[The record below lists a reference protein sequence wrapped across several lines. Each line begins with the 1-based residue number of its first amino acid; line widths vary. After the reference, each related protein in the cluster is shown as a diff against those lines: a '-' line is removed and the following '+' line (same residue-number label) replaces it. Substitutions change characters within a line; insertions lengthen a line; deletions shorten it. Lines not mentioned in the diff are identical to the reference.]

1 MISGSKGNSKA
12 IILDKEELKFFWNL
26 IVVSLIIQNNLNK
39 YDIKTIFIN
48 QMNFFVL
55 YFSHLPFS
63 INFDV
68 SFHLEGFL
76 FHWSFG
82 LIYFH

>member
-1 MISGSKGNSKA
+1 MIYGSKGNSKA

-26 IVVSLIIQNNLNK
+26 IVVSLIIQNNFNK
-39 YDIKTIFIN
+39 YDIKAILIN

-55 YFSHLPFS
+55 YFSHLRFS
-63 INFDV
+63 INSDV
-68 SFHLEGFL
+68 SYHLEGFS